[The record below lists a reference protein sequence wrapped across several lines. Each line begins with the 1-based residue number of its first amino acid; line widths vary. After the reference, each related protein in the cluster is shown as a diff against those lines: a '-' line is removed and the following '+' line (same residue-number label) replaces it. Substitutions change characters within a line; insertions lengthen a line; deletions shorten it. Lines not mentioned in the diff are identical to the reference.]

1 MLSIIT
7 DLFGPIFAKE
17 MVEMAR
23 RWRYYQNRII
33 FGCVVLL
40 VLWMVHEQMQWMI
53 RIQGKTTLSMLARM
67 AEGFFLGYLWV
78 QHIAVYIFVPFFLTG
93 VISGEREQKTLD
105 LLFTTQLT
113 NREIILG
120 KLLSRVVSMVLL
132 ILSGVPIVAMTMLFG
147 GVNAQVFVHALIAT
161 MVALLYVSSFAIYFS
176 TITKTTLGALIRTYW
191 WMLCWLLVVPM
202 LLMACAELIYD
213 LEVMY
218 QLELLGSLN
227 RTWSRDL
234 VYGLALIIICL
245 INPLA
250 LFVISVEDFSA
261 MRISATLGPWYFWWM
276 LILPVLWSCLLIY
289 LAIRR
294 VRIEPGPGRLMQRIR
309 QAISWVVNLI
319 LLKPVTSRLL
329 KHLPKSKPDQWLW
342 FPVENPLWQ
351 RSRRAFVYDRENHLQ
366 RAQLGGWILVILAL
380 VLLVTLDDNFFR
392 HHESIIIFMVWPW
405 LGLAIMACLT
415 AGICIVNDRRRG
427 FFEFILVTPLEAHE
441 VILGT
446 FLSVWRHVK
455 KVYLLI
461 ITVMLLFVVAGQIT
475 LSHAVLSI
483 FLGTLAM
490 MVFVL
495 HGIACSLVARSV
507 AGALFG
513 CFSLPVVTIIL
524 VPMIFE
530 MFQEDSLKIL
540 LIFSMLLFP
549 LTCLLA
555 WRGRNVFTVSILSIS
570 IHLLLVSLC
579 TCWMVDNSRN
589 QRIDSI
595 FCINP
600 AMMMLIPLDRSTYEY
615 SLPNQIS
622 RIYPGL
628 TVMYV
633 TALALHLIWLFW
645 WLCSNYET
653 LSGRHEKVRGSRKKS
668 VQIKRQRKTVAA
680 TP

>member
-113 NREIILG
+113 NREIIFG

-147 GVNAQVFVHALIAT
+147 GVNAHVFVHALIAT

-176 TITKTTLGALIRTYW
+176 TTTKTTLGALIRTYW

-202 LLMACAELIYD
+202 LLMACAELIYN

-227 RTWSRDL
+227 KSWSRDS
-234 VYGLALIIICL
+234 VYGLALAIICL
-245 INPLA
+245 TNPLA

-261 MRISATLGPWYFWWM
+261 LRISATLGPWYFWWM

-309 QAISWVVNLI
+309 RAITWGMNLI
-319 LLKPVTSRLL
+319 LMKPLTSRML
-329 KHLPKSKPDQWLW
+329 KRLPQSKPDQWLW

-366 RAQLGGWILVILAL
+366 RAQLGGWILMILAL
-380 VLLVTLDDNFFR
+380 VLLVTLDETYFGR
-392 HHESIIIFMVWPW
+392 IEAVIILMVWPW

-415 AGICIVNDRRRG
+415 AGMCIVNDRRRG

-441 VILGT
+441 VIFGT

-461 ITVMLLFVVAGQIT
+461 VTVMLIFVLADLVT
-475 LSHAVLSI
+475 LGNALLSI
-483 FLGTLAM
+483 FLGTLVT

-507 AGALFG
+507 TSALFG
-513 CFSLPVVTIIL
+513 CFSLPAVTIIL
-524 VPMIFE
+524 VPMIFGA
-530 MFQEDSLKIL
+530 FREDGLKTLWLLCVIL
-540 LIFSMLLFP
+540 LPFAWLLT
-549 LTCLLA
+549 LRA
-555 WRGRNVFTVSILSIS
+555 KNAFTVAALSTLMHLSLIS
-570 IHLLLVSLC
+570 FC
-579 TCWMVDNSRN
+579 TCWIAGDNREWV
-589 QRIDSI
+589 
-595 FCINP
+595 INTIHP
-600 AMMMLIPLDRSTYEY
+600 GVMTLMPLERSNY
-615 SLPNQIS
+615 SLRNE
-622 RIYPGL
+622 L
-628 TVMYV
+628 THYYSALAVMYA
-633 TALALHLIWLFW
+633 TAQALHLIWLFW
-645 WLCSNYET
+645 WLCRNYET
-653 LSGRHEKVRGSRKKS
+653 LSGRHKKARGSRRKS
-668 VQIKRQRKTVAA
+668 VQIK
-680 TP
+680 PLP